1 MENQKEIL
9 NKNKLLLDEFIDT
22 ASEEDLQEVLSIIN
36 YLRRPDPE
44 ELESDDEERRERLH
58 TQLRNRFGD
67 FDLNLAENKI
77 KKILEQKKLK
87 TLTKETNEKA
97 LDILTWDLADQQI
110 VAILNELI
118 GSGYTRADIM
128 MWIDFNDI
136 PENKRAILPQDREN
150 NQAAL
155 QKILSAAAAK
165 GLM

>member
-97 LDILTWDLADQQI
+97 LDILT
-110 VAILNELI
+110 
-118 GSGYTRADIM
+118 
-128 MWIDFNDI
+128 
-136 PENKRAILPQDREN
+136 
-150 NQAAL
+150 
-155 QKILSAAAAK
+155 
-165 GLM
+165 